1 MSSSTRERGRDFRGG
16 GVSTDVSRR
25 FVRSSA
31 AALAGDRR
39 SPQLEFVHALFRD
52 ALYGGIP
59 RSRRAALHRRIA
71 AVEERAWGARAGEIA
86 AELAL
91 HFELGG
97 DDGRAVHH
105 LQRAG
110 DSARRRSA
118 FREARRHYEHA
129 LELLT
134 RQPDDAAR
142 GCD

>member
-1 MSSSTRERGRDFRGG
+1 MTTFDLAVVADAAELDEDGAETTLLDPA
-16 GVSTDVSRR
+16 SRR

-31 AALAGDRR
+31 AAPADDRR

-71 AVEERAWGARAGEIA
+71 AVEERAWGPRAGEIA

-97 DDGRAVHH
+97 DDSRAVHH

-110 DSARRRSA
+110 D
-118 FREARRHYEHA
+118 FRTATERI
-129 LELLT
+129 
-134 RQPDDAAR
+134 P
-142 GCD
+142 